1 MKSKAIA
8 AVVSALALALPAS
21 AMASGGSGGNGQ
33 AQINGQWSETIQTA
47 ESQAKAAQNAV
58 NSNAPVNVA
67 GGNITTGSNTATQTP
82 KNDAT
87 SGDASNSATTTQS
100 NTQSQD
106 AGSSSCYVGC
116 GGNGQAQLNFQFA
129 NTLQNAV
136 SQASAKQNVVNANV
150 PVNIAGG
157 YIIGG
162 SNNATQ
168 EASNGATSG
177 NASNTATTEQESEQS
192 QS

>member
-87 SGDASNSATTTQS
+87 SGDASNSATTTQT
-100 NTQSQD
+100 NTQTQS
-106 AGSSSCYVGC
+106 AGSSSCSVGC
-116 GGNGQAQLNFQFA
+116 GGNGQFQGSGQASTTEQYA
-129 NTLQNAV
+129 N
-136 SQASAKQNVVNANV
+136 SQATAEQDAVNANV
-150 PVNIAGG
+150 P
-157 YIIGG
+157 
-162 SNNATQ
+162 TCR
-168 EASNGATSG
+168 
-177 NASNTATTEQESEQS
+177 
-192 QS
+192 